1 MLDFEI
7 YSSSSKKFLG
17 LVIVIITILMYN
29 SEKTSHFIRKEIF
42 KMSRIVLFLVK
53 IVQVFQG
60 KII

>member
-1 MLDFEI
+1 MTNFIFIWLPAF
-7 YSSSSKKFLG
+7 
-17 LVIVIITILMYN
+17 YN
-29 SEKTSHFIRKEIF
+29 AEVFY